1 VLCRNVILNKFGKN
15 DIALLFLP
23 KVRIIIISTK
33 ELEVMTVYYHRQLE
47 KTILKAAGEFACIT
61 LYGARQTGKSTMVR
75 TLFDNIEYVT
85 LDSSRERALAKQDPE
100 LFLESHGTPL
110 IIDEIQKADTLMEAI
125 KIKIDEAKLKCVKNG
140 ENTGLMYILTGS
152 NTHEIRQKAS
162 ETLAGRTAIIEV
174 GSLTECEKRQIDGE
188 AFVPDIEM
196 IKRKESKLSAKNRFE
211 VFDEVFKGG
220 MPEYWINNIDRTTF
234 FESYIT
240 TYLEKDVSKMINVD
254 KLDDFRRF
262 MTITALRTGQQVDY
276 TEIGRAVGIDSRTA
290 KGWISILEAS
300 GITMLLQPYANNL
313 AKRIIKTPKL
323 YFLDTGLCAYLCGWS
338 DPRILEASPMA
349 GAFFETYVVSEIV
362 KSLRNDGKRVEY
374 TLYYYRDRDQ
384 KEVDILYIKD
394 QTIYPIEIKKGIGK
408 DNANKNFSILDQYK
422 MPVAT
427 GLIIDTG
434 ESVLP
439 LNRNAYYCPV
449 GMIGL

>member
-1 VLCRNVILNKFGKN
+1 
-15 DIALLFLP
+15 
-23 KVRIIIISTK
+23 
-33 ELEVMTVYYHRQLE
+33 MYYHRQLE
-47 KTILKAAGEFACIT
+47 KTVLKAAGEFACIT

-125 KIKIDEAKLKCVKNG
+125 KIKIDEAKLNCVKNG

-188 AFVPDIEM
+188 AFVPDIEI
-196 IKRKESKLSAKNRFE
+196 IKSKKTKLLAKNRFE

-338 DPRILEASPMA
+338 DPKILEASPMA
-349 GAFFETYVVSEIV
+349 GAFFDTYVVSEIV

-434 ESVLP
+434 ESILP

>member
-1 VLCRNVILNKFGKN
+1 
-15 DIALLFLP
+15 
-23 KVRIIIISTK
+23 
-33 ELEVMTVYYHRQLE
+33 MYYHRQLE
-47 KTILKAAGEFACIT
+47 KTVLKAAGEFACIT

-125 KIKIDEAKLKCVKNG
+125 KIKIDEAKLNCVKNG

-174 GSLTECEKRQIDGE
+174 GSLTECEKRQIEGE
-188 AFVPDIEM
+188 AFVPDIKI
-196 IKRKESKLSAKNRFE
+196 IKRKGSKLSAKNRYE
-211 VFDEVFKGG
+211 VFEEIFKGG

-338 DPRILEASPMA
+338 DSRILEASPMA

-434 ESVLP
+434 ESILP

>member
-1 VLCRNVILNKFGKN
+1 
-15 DIALLFLP
+15 
-23 KVRIIIISTK
+23 
-33 ELEVMTVYYHRQLE
+33 MYYHRQLE
-47 KTILKAAGEFACIT
+47 KTVMKAAREYACIT

-75 TLFDNIEYVT
+75 TMFEDIEYVT
-85 LDSSRERALAKQDPE
+85 LDNSRERTLAKQDPE

-110 IIDEIQKADTLMEAI
+110 IIDEIQKADALMEAI
-125 KIKIDEAKLKCVKNG
+125 KIKIDEAKLNCVKTG
-140 ENTGLMYILTGS
+140 ESISLMYILTGS

-174 GSLTECEKRQIDGE
+174 GSLSECEKRQIEGA

-196 IKRKESKLSAKNRFE
+196 LNSKKDKLASKNRFE
-211 VFDEVFKGG
+211 VFEEIFKGG
-220 MPEYWINNIDRTTF
+220 MPEYWIDNKDRTTF

-240 TYLEKDVSKMINVD
+240 TYLEKDVSRLINVD

-262 MTITALRTGQQVDY
+262 MMITALRTGQQVDY
-276 TEIGRAVGIDSRTA
+276 TDIGRAVGIDSRTA

-300 GITMLLQPYANNL
+300 GIIMLLQPYANNL

-338 DPRILEASPMA
+338 DSKILEASPMA

-384 KEVDILYIKD
+384 KEVDILYITD

-408 DNANKNFSILDQYK
+408 DKADKNFSILDQYK

-434 ESVLP
+434 ESIFP

>member
-1 VLCRNVILNKFGKN
+1 
-15 DIALLFLP
+15 
-23 KVRIIIISTK
+23 
-33 ELEVMTVYYHRQLE
+33 MYYHRQLE
-47 KTILKAAGEFACIT
+47 KTVLRAAGEFACIT

-125 KIKIDEAKLKCVKNG
+125 KIKIDEAKLNCVKNG

-174 GSLTECEKRQIDGE
+174 GSLTECEKRQIEGE
-188 AFVPDIEM
+188 AFVPDIEI
-196 IKRKESKLSAKNRFE
+196 IKSKKTKLLAKNRYE
-211 VFDEVFKGG
+211 VFEEIFKGG
-220 MPEYWINNIDRTTF
+220 MPEYWINNIDRTAF

-338 DPRILEASPMA
+338 DPKILEASPMA

-434 ESVLP
+434 ESILP